1 MQIIDFIKKY
11 YIIKL
16 IKVLPMYGCP
26 LEINNSLITA
36 GLGGYFFLN
45 ISLLIK
51 KINVINAKSIMTN

>member
-1 MQIIDFIKKY
+1 
-11 YIIKL
+11 
-16 IKVLPMYGCP
+16 MYGCP